1 MHSGI
6 VISQADGRPMYLQIM
21 EQVRRRIAAGDW
33 PPGHEL
39 PSIRQLAADL
49 GISVITIKRSYLEL
63 EREGVIVT
71 RHGKGSFVAERPGI
85 GPELPAGELDR
96 HLDEAVRLGA
106 LLGLD
111 ARALQ
116 DRLRE
121 AARRFTREDR

>member
-21 EQVRRRIAAGDW
+21 EQIRRRIAAGDW
-33 PPGHEL
+33 APGHEL

-49 GISVITIKRSYLEL
+49 QISVITIKRSYLEL

-71 RHGKGSFVAERPGI
+71 RHGKGSFVAEQAGL
-85 GPELPAGELDR
+85 GPELPLGDLDR
-96 HLDEAVRLGA
+96 HLDEAVRLA
-106 LLGLD
+106 VLLGLD
-111 ARALQ
+111 ARELQ

-121 AARRFTREDR
+121 AARRFTTEDR